1 MTAAAPVSD
10 EASRRNSQ
18 AQTYVLA
25 ATVLASA
32 MAFIDGTVVTIAL
45 PAIRADLDADFQAQ
59 QWIVNAYMLMLGAL
73 ILVGGSLGDRLGR
86 RRIFL
91 AGIAI
96 FAAASLF
103 CAIAWSPVMLISF
116 RALQGVGAALLVPQ
130 SLAIISA
137 TFPRQIRGRAIGV
150 WAAAS
155 AITTALGPPLG
166 GFLIDTLNWRVA
178 FWINLPLSAL
188 ALWLTV
194 RHVTES
200 RDEHGTGAID
210 WNGSVLAIFALGA
223 LTYGLTLLTDPDASG
238 GVVAAL
244 LVSGLAGLVAF
255 WHVEHGAK
263 NPILPP
269 SLFRSRDFL
278 VANIVTLFL
287 YGALSGVLFLLPFDM
302 IERRGMTASEVGFT
316 LLPFGLIIGVLSRF
330 TGKLSDAHGP
340 RFFLV
345 GGSVLVAA
353 GSAVLALNLPGYW
366 FGVLAP
372 ILVMAL
378 GMAAVVSP
386 LTTAV
391 MNSAPDAQS
400 GAASG
405 VNNAASRIAGLVAV
419 ALLGALA
426 ALLYSW
432 QGTPSGASFGQLPD
446 VNDPARAAA
455 ENAFRAAYAGA
466 MGLAAA
472 LSAFAALA
480 AHLWL
485 GKDNRHSR

>member
-1 MTAAAPVSD
+1 MTETSPTKPTRT
-10 EASRRNSQ
+10 ASQGSR

-45 PAIRADLDADFQAQ
+45 PAIRADLQADFQEL

-86 RRIFL
+86 RRIFI

-96 FAAASLF
+96 FAIASVF
-103 CAIAWSPVMLISF
+103 CAIAFNPVMLIGF
-116 RALQGVGAALLVPQ
+116 RALQGIGAALLVPQ

-137 TFPRQIRGRAIGV
+137 TFPREVRGRAIGV

-166 GFLIDTLNWRVA
+166 GFLIDTLSWRVA

-188 ALWLTV
+188 ALWLTL

-200 RDEHGTGAID
+200 RDEQATGAID
-210 WNGSVLAIFALGA
+210 WGGSILAILALGA
-223 LTYGLTLLTDPDASG
+223 ITYGLTLLTDPEASG
-238 GVVAAL
+238 VGVAAL
-244 LVSGLAGLVAF
+244 LVLGLGGLVVL
-255 WHVEHGAK
+255 WRVEHRAE

-269 SLFRSRDFL
+269 FLFRSRDFL

-287 YGALSGVLFLLPFDM
+287 YGALSGVLFLLPFDL

-316 LLPFGLIIGVLSRF
+316 LLPFGLIIGLLSRF
-330 TGKLSDAHGP
+330 AGRLSDSHGA
-340 RFFLV
+340 RLFLV
-345 GGSVLVAA
+345 GGSLLVALS
-353 GSAVLALNLPGYW
+353 SAVLALNLPGYW
-366 FGVLAP
+366 AGVLTP
-372 ILVMAL
+372 VLVMAL

-405 VNNAASRIAGLVAV
+405 VNNACQPDRRSGRGGAPGRLRGSHLFLAGFPDRDELRP
-419 ALLGALA
+419 A
-426 ALLYSW
+426 ARA
-432 QGTPSGASFGQLPD
+432 GRSGASRRGGRVPSRVFGCDGAGCGSERIRGAGGLPL
-446 VNDPARAAA
+446 
-455 ENAFRAAYAGA
+455 AGQ
-466 MGLAAA
+466 
-472 LSAFAALA
+472 
-480 AHLWL
+480 
-485 GKDNRHSR
+485 